1 MALDRPEV
9 GKAIEAERYIRRY
22 SIKFHERYSIKFH
35 NEMHRQKKDLIKKE
49 KNEKV
54 VCIR

>member
-35 NEMHRQKKDLIKKE
+35 NEMHRKKRFNKEGKK
-49 KNEKV
+49 
-54 VCIR
+54 